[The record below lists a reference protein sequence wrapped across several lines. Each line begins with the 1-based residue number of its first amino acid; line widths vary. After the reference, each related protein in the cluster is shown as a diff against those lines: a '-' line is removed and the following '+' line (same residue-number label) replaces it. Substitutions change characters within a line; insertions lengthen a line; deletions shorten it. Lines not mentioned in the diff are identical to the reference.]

1 MLCLQVPTG
10 LRGQALLKVWGRDWR
25 VEEGPLFHNQT
36 SVTVDSRG
44 ASVFIQTDKPVYRPK
59 HRGGR
64 PARAAGGG
72 MAMDGSCHT
81 PLSFLPVLISIFT
94 VTPDLRPTS
103 EKVRL
108 ASKTVCLGLTH
119 RGPAWPGPSSTTCLS
134 SCLFQFLRAFLVS
147 SQGSTSA
154 GGARREVCVTE
165 RGQGISGSASSRG
178 PHGGQWLSIRAA
190 AGVLLEVG

>member
-64 PARAAGGG
+64 PARAGVGGL
-72 MAMDGSCHT
+72 AVDGNCHT
-81 PLSFLPVLISIFT
+81 PLFLPVLISIFT

-103 EKVRL
+103 EKVRSS
-108 ASKTVCLGLTH
+108 SKTICLELTH
-119 RGPAWPGPSSTTCLS
+119 GGPAWPGPSSTTCRS
-134 SCLFQFLRAFLVS
+134 SCLFQFLPAFWVS
-147 SQGSTSA
+147 SRGSTSA
-154 GGARREVCVTE
+154 GGARREVCVTG
-165 RGQGISGSASSRG
+165 RGKGISGSASSRG
-178 PHGGQWLSIRAA
+178 PRGGQWSSVRAA
-190 AGVLLEVG
+190 ACVPLEAG

>member
-1 MLCLQVPTG
+1 MLYLQVPTG

-64 PARAAGGG
+64 PARAGVGGL
-72 MAMDGSCHT
+72 AVDGSCHT
-81 PLSFLPVLISIFT
+81 PLFFLPVLISIFT

-103 EKVRL
+103 EKVRSS
-108 ASKTVCLGLTH
+108 SKTMCLELTH
-119 RGPAWPGPSSTTCLS
+119 EGPAWPGPSSKICLS
-134 SCLFQFLRAFLVS
+134 SCLFQFLPEFLVS
-147 SQGSTSA
+147 SRGSTSA

-165 RGQGISGSASSRG
+165 RGKGISGSASSRG
-178 PHGGQWLSIRAA
+178 PRRGQWSSVRAA
-190 AGVLLEVG
+190 ACVLLEAG